1 MEVPDTRRLS
11 QSRLLAFPTSR
22 RWPNLTMCDAMQLLL
37 SSCSL
42 GSLGPPAHNASLL
55 PVQVVPRAC
64 FGYASDPGGRGYQD
78 DRCAAFSTRLWDGRR
93 ATVAAVL
100 DGHHG
105 HQMADMMAEQ
115 LPYAFKAAMD
125 KRRNVPEGLVSHAVP
140 PPPPL
145 ALQHKPLFILIY

>member
-1 MEVPDTRRLS
+1 M
-11 QSRLLAFPTSR
+11 
-22 RWPNLTMCDAMQLLL
+22 
-37 SSCSL
+37 
-42 GSLGPPAHNASLL
+42 
-55 PVQVVPRAC
+55 VPRAC

-105 HQMADMMAEQ
+105 HQLADMMAEQ

-125 KRRNVPEGLVSHAVP
+125 ERRNVPEGLVSHAVP

-145 ALQHKPLFILIY
+145 PLALAATSPSLFSFIKPWADGAVSLNSVPQACPSLFPFQPPPTPKNILN